1 MSAYDNVRPMTPAP
15 SISRALTRECHSFNN
30 SSDLFEH
37 SSSDPE
43 VSTSH
48 VVPDGRK
55 LIEAEGYDDSA
66 PVVRPL

>member
-1 MSAYDNVRPMTPAP
+1 MSAYDNIRPMTPAP
-15 SISRALTRECHSFNN
+15 SISRALTRECSVFYAVDNLLN
-30 SSDLFEH
+30 TQRRIPEGSS
-37 SSSDPE
+37 
-43 VSTSH
+43 SH